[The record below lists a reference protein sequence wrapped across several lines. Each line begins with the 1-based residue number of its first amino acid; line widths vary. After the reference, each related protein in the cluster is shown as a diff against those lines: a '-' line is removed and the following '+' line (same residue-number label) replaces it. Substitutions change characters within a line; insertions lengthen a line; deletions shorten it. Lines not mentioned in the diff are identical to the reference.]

1 MKKKLALTLVESLI
15 ALSVLGVICALSM
28 TVNRNFSSETK
39 VNMSIKKASQTL
51 TDVVQDMLDDA
62 NFYGAT
68 NNFSD
73 ITEVRLNNGQR
84 VSGEEKFRELFKSKI
99 ILHQGVSSGSN
110 VLLCPILVSDSI
122 VSSDKICYMTQD
134 GIVWGIP
141 DSDFKT
147 QNVVSIKRRGY
158 ATPYVPITVY
168 TNCEIEH
175 KEEDSS
181 VLACKGTVD
190 GSDYFD
196 KSAVVFAVRQ
206 DGDIRPYSRLDC
218 GNSQNR
224 ETLQCRLAEIISNKS
239 F

>member
-1 MKKKLALTLVESLI
+1 MKKKLGLTLAESLI
-15 ALSVLGVICALSM
+15 ALSVLGVVCALTM

-39 VNMSIKKASQTL
+39 VNLSIKKASQTL

-73 ITEVRLNNGQR
+73 MNEVRLNNGQR

-99 ILHQGVSSGSN
+99 ILHQGVSGSN
-110 VLLCPILVSDSI
+110 ILLCPILVSDST
-122 VSSDKICYMTQD
+122 VSSDEICYMTQD

-147 QNVVSIKRRGY
+147 RNVVSVERRGY
-158 ATPYVPITVY
+158 TTPYLPITVY
-168 TNCEIEH
+168 ANCEIERSAG
-175 KEEDSS
+175 DSS
-181 VLACKGTVD
+181 ILSCKSSDD
-190 GSDYFD
+190 GNAYFD
-196 KSAVVFAVRQ
+196 GYAVVFAVRQ

-218 GNSQNR
+218 DNSQNS
-224 ETLQCRLAEIISNKS
+224 EKLQCRLAEIISNKS